1 MLSYTDSDVEHDI
14 SQLTSLPTTHE
25 MVKKHQQYLKKLEQV
40 DCLLKENGVTHVDI
54 MQSTSD
60 EEDIEINP
68 GQGSGKLKNIS
79 ELSCSED
86 CLWDRCVHVKFAAA
100 NQESEPLGHSTSAE
114 QGACRMDFVEED
126 SFKLK
131 NVGLSYIANV
141 HDKLDHL
148 TSRLEFGADDEFVL
162 KVVDK
167 LENLSTEIDSL
178 L

>member
-1 MLSYTDSDVEHDI
+1 
-14 SQLTSLPTTHE
+14 
-25 MVKKHQQYLKKLEQV
+25 MVKKHQQYLKKLEQE
-40 DCLLKENGVTHVDI
+40 DCLLKENGVTHVDV

-79 ELSCSED
+79 ELSCSKD
-86 CLWDRCVHVKFAAA
+86 CLCDQCVHVKLAAA
-100 NQESEPLGHSTSAE
+100 NQESEPLGHSTPAE
-114 QGACRMDFVEED
+114 QGACRMDFVEGED

-131 NVGLSYIANV
+131 NIGLSHIANV
-141 HDKLDHL
+141 RDKLDRL
-148 TSRLEFGADDEFVL
+148 TSWLEFAADDDFIL

-167 LENLSTEIDSL
+167 LENFSTEIDSL

>member
-1 MLSYTDSDVEHDI
+1 M
-14 SQLTSLPTTHE
+14 
-25 MVKKHQQYLKKLEQV
+25 KKLEQV
-40 DCLLKENGVTHVDI
+40 NCLLKENGVTYVDV

-60 EEDIEINP
+60 EEDIKINP

-86 CLWDRCVHVKFAAA
+86 CLCDQCIHVKFAAA
-100 NQESEPLGHSTSAE
+100 NQESEPLGHSTPAE
-114 QGACRMDFVEED
+114 KGTCRMDFVGGED
-126 SFKLK
+126 SFELK

-141 HDKLDHL
+141 HDKLDRL
-148 TSRLEFGADDEFVL
+148 TSQLEFAADEDFVL

-167 LENLSTEIDSL
+167 LENFSTEIDSL